1 MTYMVSTYEESDGSI
16 IFFPSGTLCGD
27 ITFKV
32 ALKKA
37 VKVPG
42 KKSRDREPLYC
53 TSKDFVISKAFIKCN
68 GVETDLVR
76 EGAIPS
82 KGIEGH
88 AFALNAVNGPI
99 KLKTYD
105 KFKEQAFA
113 SQCESLKAALLLAIR
128 NGIMAQQ
135 PWALDITMNEES
147 FGIYLKSLLFAIAE
161 DEVVSGYIDQD
172 KKALGMKLLRN
183 RNKAIPRA
191 IIPSL
196 KGDSEFT
203 LNVYVIEGNL
213 ALCDCGP
220 ISIDAIPPWV
230 ANAIDNSPYCLKSSS
245 SGYAIC
251 SKPVQMQLF

>member
-1 MTYMVSTYEESDGSI
+1 MAYMVSTYEESDGSI
-16 IFFPSGTLCGD
+16 IFFPSGALCGD
-27 ITFKV
+27 IEFKV

-37 VKVPG
+37 VKVPR
-42 KKSRDREPLYC
+42 KKAHNGEPLYV
-53 TSKDFVISKAFIKCN
+53 TSKDFAMSKAFIKSN
-68 GVETDLVR
+68 GIETDLVR

-82 KGIEGH
+82 FGIEGH

-113 SQCESLKAALLLAIR
+113 NQCESLKAALLLAIR
-128 NGIMAQQ
+128 NGIVKQQ
-135 PWALDITMNEES
+135 PWALDIAMNEKS
-147 FGIYLKSLLFAIAE
+147 FGTYLRSLMFALAE

-203 LNVYVIEGNL
+203 LNVYTIDSNL
-213 ALCDCGP
+213 RLCDCGP
-220 ISIDAIPPWV
+220 IDIDVIPLWV
-230 ANAIDNSPYCLKSSS
+230 TNAIDSSPYCLRSDN

-251 SKPVQMQLF
+251 SKPVQMKLF